1 MIKWWLGWWFWTK
14 PSETYSGEIGS
25 FPQGKKTQ
33 NITKHVWVATTW
45 NRKWWSKNEAAKVSA
60 MSIHLRRKG
69 GLSVNR
75 PFQLGVYPCPISQ
88 PGSKIPYKIRMI
100 IPPLIGNQAAIA
112 QTSSPNRLC
121 CNCSDTVDLIT
132 SPSKEATEMWYV
144 PITFFCWKLSGLKK
158 THTSF
163 FWCWNNHLSGPTNLV
178 WKMVA
183 DSGKNESHCYK
194 RPPQNITQ
202 TNWLRL

>member
-1 MIKWWLGWWFWTK
+1 MMKWWLGGGFEPNLLK
-14 PSETYSGEIGS
+14 HIPVKSDH
-25 FPQGKKTQ
+25 FPREKKTQ

-45 NRKWWSKNEAAKVSA
+45 NRKWWSKMKLRKFLQWVSISEGKAAC
-60 MSIHLRRKG
+60 
-69 GLSVNR
+69 LSTVH
-75 PFQLGVYPCPISQ
+75 FSWGVYPCPISQ

-144 PITFFCWKLSGLKK
+144 PITFFCWNLSGLKK

-178 WKMVA
+178 RKMVA

-202 TNWLRL
+202 THWLRL